1 MPFFFE
7 TATRREELVSVALGN
22 EKADMVIEGGKLVNV
37 ATSEIYQANI
47 ALKGQ
52 RIAIVGDVEHTKGD
66 FTQLVDARG
75 KFLVPGLIDA
85 HFHIESTMVSPSEF
99 SKIVL
104 PRGNTTVIVDPSWT
118 ANVMGIHGIKLL
130 SEQSKNC
137 GVRILIDAPSCVP
150 LAPYDLMTPGFD
162 FGLDEI
168 NELLSWDN
176 VVALGEMNDFKRVL
190 SREYRV
196 HAEIRAAMRAGK
208 ITNGNAPGMI
218 AKELAAYIA
227 AGTQS
232 DHEATNLE
240 EGLERLRSGIRLVI
254 RQGSSEKNLQ
264 ALVPAVTKEKL
275 DHRHCCFCTDDKNVL
290 DLMQEGLV
298 DNAVRSAIKEG
309 VSPIAAVQ
317 MATLNAAEHIGIDR
331 ELGSISPGKI
341 ADIVLVED
349 LSRFSA
355 SLVVMGG
362 KIVAKNGEMLAPIEP
377 EQYPSWTRTTIR
389 VKRRIDPSD
398 LRIQTTVAEGKRRVW
413 VMKVTEGQITC
424 EAIKE
429 DLHVRDACILPDI
442 TRDILKAVVVERYG
456 RTPPN
461 IGRGFVTGFDLKTG
475 GIATSV
481 SADTHH
487 LTSIGTND
495 EDMSIA
501 LNEVIKL
508 QGGIVVV
515 EQGRVLTELHLPI
528 AGFISTEKFDN
539 VASKLRELD
548 IAAKRLGCKLT
559 SPFMALCFL
568 GNPSLPELKLSDKGL
583 MQMSSRIIPL
593 EIDENLQSSKC

>member
-7 TATRREELVSVALGN
+7 TPTRREELVSVALGN
-22 EKADMVIEGGKLVNV
+22 EKAEMVIEGGTLVNV
-37 ATSEIYQANI
+37 ATSEMYQANI
-47 ALKGQ
+47 AVKGE

-75 KFLVPGLIDA
+75 KYLLPGLIDA
-85 HFHIESTMVSPSEF
+85 HFHIESTMISPSEF
-99 SKIVL
+99 SRIVL
-104 PRGNTTVIVDPSWT
+104 PRGNTTVVVDPSWT
-118 ANVMGIHGIKLL
+118 ANVMGIRGVKLL
-130 SEQSKNC
+130 LDQSTNC

-150 LAPYDLMTPGFD
+150 LAPYDLMTPGND

-176 VVALGEMNDFKRVL
+176 VIALGEMNDFKRVL

-196 HAEIRAAMRAGK
+196 HSEIRAAMRAGK

-218 AKELAAYIA
+218 GKELAAYIA
-227 AGTQS
+227 AGMQS

-264 ALVPAVTKEKL
+264 ALVAAVTKEKL

-298 DNAVRSAIKEG
+298 DNAVRLAINEG
-309 VSPIAAVQ
+309 IEPIAAVQ

-341 ADIVLVED
+341 ADILLVDD
-349 LSRFSA
+349 LPQLSTT
-355 SLVVMGG
+355 LVVTAG
-362 KIVAKNGEMLAPIEP
+362 KIAAKDGQLLLPIEP
-377 EQYPSWTRTTIR
+377 EQYPPWTRMTIR
-389 VKRRIDPSD
+389 IRRRIDPNN
-398 LRIQTTVAEGKRRVW
+398 LRIPSSATGTTRVW
-413 VMKVTEGQITC
+413 VMKVTEGQVTC
-424 EAIKE
+424 EAIKQ
-429 DLHVRDACILPDI
+429 DLQVRDGCILPDA
-442 TRDILKAVVVERYG
+442 TLDVAKAIVVERYG

-461 IGRGFVTGFDLKTG
+461 IGRGFVTGFELKTG
-475 GIATSV
+475 AIATSV

-487 LTSIGTND
+487 LTAVGTND

-501 LNEVIKL
+501 LNEVINL
-508 QGGIVVV
+508 QGGIVIV
-515 EQGRVLTELHLPI
+515 EKGHILKELPLPI
-528 AGFISTEKFDN
+528 GGFISTEKFDK
-539 VASKLRELD
+539 VASNLHELS
-548 IAAKRLGCKLT
+548 ATAKKLGCKLT

-593 EIDENLQSSKC
+593 ETD